1 MRIPTSVPEIPSFG
15 PGPAG
20 FGTVVTVGV
29 IFIGEKH
36 DPLMAHLELD
46 VAEEVGTD
54 PQHQGSVPQ
63 DCLSFRC

>member
-1 MRIPTSVPEIPSFG
+1 MPTCVPEIPSLG

-20 FGTVVTVGV
+20 FGTVITVGV

-46 VAEEVGTD
+46 IAEEVGTD
-54 PQHQGSVPQ
+54 PQH
-63 DCLSFRC
+63 FT

>member
-1 MRIPTSVPEIPSFG
+1 MRIPTCVPEIPSFG

-20 FGTVVTVGV
+20 FGTVIAVGV

-54 PQHQGSVPQ
+54 PQH
-63 DCLSFRC
+63 FT

>member
-1 MRIPTSVPEIPSFG
+1 MELLKKNKNRMRIPTCVPEIPSFG

-20 FGTVVTVGV
+20 FGTVIAVGV

-54 PQHQGSVPQ
+54 PQH
-63 DCLSFRC
+63 FT